1 MISPSPFCS
10 EHFRSAFRF
19 DGRFLEVGYPRNDLL
34 LDADRGPKVR
44 AEVRAALG
52 LTDGDRVVLYAPT
65 WREYVGVRDPKPLYL
80 DAEALV
86 RAVPDAVVLVRGHYN
101 ATGQADVFRDEPRIH
116 DVTRYPDIADL
127 YLAADVLV
135 TDYSSVMFD
144 FALTD
149 KPQVLLVPDLDQ
161 YRDVERG
168 FYLDLEDA
176 APGPMVTTTDEVA
189 TALLGADGHGARRA
203 AFRERFCPWD
213 DGRASARTVDWLLS
227 QV

>member
-1 MISPSPFCS
+1 
-10 EHFRSAFRF
+10 
-19 DGRFLEVGYPRNDLL
+19 
-34 LDADRGPKVR
+34 
-44 AEVRAALG
+44 
-52 LTDGDRVVLYAPT
+52 
-65 WREYVGVRDPKPLYL
+65 
-80 DAEALV
+80 
-86 RAVPDAVVLVRGHYN
+86 
-101 ATGQADVFRDEPRIH
+101 
-116 DVTRYPDIADL
+116 
-127 YLAADVLV
+127 
-135 TDYSSVMFD
+135 MFD

-168 FYLDLEDA
+168 FYFDLEEA

-189 TALLGADGHGARRA
+189 AALVADDAYADRRK